1 MHFMAMKKP
10 RKVSGFVICSYFKD
24 SLDVLTKEVK
34 GMYKLWIKTI
44 QTSNWQGIFVVIVNQ

>member
-1 MHFMAMKKP
+1 MAMKKP

-34 GMYKLWIKTI
+34 GMYKPWIKTI

>member
-24 SLDVLTKEVK
+24 SLDVVTKEVK
-34 GMYKLWIKTI
+34 GMYKP
-44 QTSNWQGIFVVIVNQ
+44 

>member
-24 SLDVLTKEVK
+24 SLDVLTEYVK
-34 GMYKLWIKTI
+34 GMYNPWIKTI
-44 QTSNWQGIFVVIVNQ
+44 QTSNWQGIFVVTVNQ